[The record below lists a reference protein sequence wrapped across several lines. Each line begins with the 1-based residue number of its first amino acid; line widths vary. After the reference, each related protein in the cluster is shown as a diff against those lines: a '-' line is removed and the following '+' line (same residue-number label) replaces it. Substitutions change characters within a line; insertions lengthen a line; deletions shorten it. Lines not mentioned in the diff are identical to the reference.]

1 MLCESL
7 QLRTCWLRLTNR
19 KMKGPWMCS
28 MTPSPSKCRRLEARR
43 FWCNQVLDP
52 SRILADSRGCLFA
65 CFIRVDPLGL
75 KNHQEMPVQPR
86 AFWEPQSCRI
96 GRRHREIRQI
106 ERIIPCSDAW
116 KAVNARE
123 FVNIHSGFCALTV
136 YIILYNRC
144 YDMIFYGWRKEEQ
157 HRPDTQ
163 DVSRLGH
170 FDMWWTRWV
179 FENSVPSRIVAWGIE
194 NFAQREISDWTLGSV
209 LVTPPPTVIV
219 PQHLHWLWM
228 MMKEMCRGWMVSYI
242 VT

>member
-1 MLCESL
+1 MLASIDESKNERPMDVQHDSFAFEMSAPRGL
-7 QLRTCWLRLTNR
+7 
-19 KMKGPWMCS
+19 
-28 MTPSPSKCRRLEARR
+28 
-43 FWCNQVLDP
+43 V
-52 SRILADSRGCLFA
+52 IL
-65 CFIRVDPLGL
+65 
-75 KNHQEMPVQPR
+75 VQPSLR
-86 AFWEPQSCRI
+86 DSFFPVSSEWILSGWKI
-96 GRRHREIRQI
+96 FRRCQCSL
-106 ERIIPCSDAW
+106 ERSESR
-116 KAVNARE
+116 KAVASVGDTERSVRSKE
-123 FVNIHSGFCALTV
+123 SFHAAMLGKQLTLENLLTFTV
-136 YIILYNRC
+136 DSVPWLYTIILYN
-144 YDMIFYGWRKEEQ
+144 DVTIWFFYGWWREEQ